1 MKYFHTFIIT
11 ITLLVLAG
19 CGGSKQTGLPAT
31 RKAPTF
37 ATAAANDY
45 VKNLSQTANDYVDAI
60 KAKDVRKI
68 KVLTPKLTEI
78 MRTRQT
84 VVNGL
89 KPDEA
94 AKVAANSAG
103 SLTGVTVVY
112 NYVSYYGK
120 SSEDRMSLY
129 GAQGSTKGA
138 LARYKAVVE
147 ERESVVESGKLL
159 CKWGSS

>member
-1 MKYFHTFIIT
+1 MEYLHTVIMAIALFA
-11 ITLLVLAG
+11 LAG

-37 ATAAANDY
+37 ATAAANGY
-45 VKNLSQTANDYVDAI
+45 VKDLSQTANDYVDAI

-94 AKVAANSAG
+94 
-103 SLTGVTVVY
+103 
-112 NYVSYYGK
+112 
-120 SSEDRMSLY
+120 
-129 GAQGSTKGA
+129 
-138 LARYKAVVE
+138 
-147 ERESVVESGKLL
+147 GKLL
-159 CKWGSS
+159 AWSYVIMRQIQDAATAAAPPASVPNAKGQ